1 MKINIYL
8 LKSSEIKSDPRWIK
22 STELEIQN
30 RALFGEV
37 QREKIERLNYIQQK
51 YRKNKIIFFVSII

>member
-1 MKINIYL
+1 MLKINRDRKINIYL
-8 LKSSEIKSDPRWIK
+8 LKSSEIKSDPRWTK

-51 YRKNKIIFFVSII
+51 Y